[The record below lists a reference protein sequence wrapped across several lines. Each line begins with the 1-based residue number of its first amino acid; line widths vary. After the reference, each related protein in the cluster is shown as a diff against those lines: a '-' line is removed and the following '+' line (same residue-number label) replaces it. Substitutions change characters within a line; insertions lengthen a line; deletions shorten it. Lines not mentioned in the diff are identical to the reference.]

1 MVKGIT
7 RQVILVKSPDPRL
20 FEEAIFIVKEE
31 ALAREGVTAERVLK
45 EARRAADGYL
55 KQGLAWNRRLE
66 RLPAPL
72 WAAIGAA
79 AASAGWLGLF
89 FTKHVN
95 SYASVYVKEK
105 QVLRIDLSKNKSYV
119 VNGKLGKVHIEVK
132 QKKVRVTQEKSLH
145 HYCSKQGFVSDAN
158 VPIVCLPNETVV
170 KIEKEASQDTV
181 IQ

>member
-1 MVKGIT
+1 MRKADKILIVCIMV
-7 RQVILVKSPDPRL
+7 LS
-20 FEEAIFIVKEE
+20 IFLCV
-31 ALAREGVTAERVLK
+31 
-45 EARRAADGYL
+45 
-55 KQGLAWNRRLE
+55 
-66 RLPAPL
+66 P
-72 WAAIGAA
+72 
-79 AASAGWLGLF
+79 LF

-105 QVLRIDLSKNKSYV
+105 QVLRIDLSKDKSYV
-119 VNGKLGKVHIEVK
+119 VNGKLGK